1 MSKAEFTPWQRLV
14 RRLLG
19 KPIATS
25 KAHHEKLSPM
35 VGLAVFA
42 SDSLSSVAYATEAI
56 LAVLVL
62 KSAESLGLQ
71 MPISIAIVALIAIIA
86 MSYRQTIKAYSQGG
100 GSYIV
105 ASDNLGPKLGLVAGA
120 ALLIDYILT
129 VAVSVAAGVAAITS
143 AIPALHAYLVPL
155 SVVFISLLAYA
166 NLRGLKE
173 SGAVF
178 AFPTYGFVAIMYLML
193 AVGIARALQ
202 SGPVTQTVLTEPG
215 KLGSEANWP
224 FLFLLARAFAAGCT
238 ALTGIEAV
246 SDGTQSFQKPEQ
258 KNAANTLVRMAIILS
273 TLFLGMGY
281 LVQSLPEVALYS
293 AKNPEFRTLAS
304 QIAAYSFGQGSIL
317 FYAVQAF
324 TALILLL
331 AANTAFADFPR
342 VCSFL
347 ARDGYMPRYM
357 ARLGDRLVFHN
368 GILMLAVMAIVLV
381 FVFHGELDG
390 LLPLYAVGVFTAFS
404 LSQAGMVAHWLK
416 KRTGNWR
423 SSVAINLVGCTLCV
437 IVLGIILVTKFTE
450 GAWVIAVLLPILY
463 TVMNSINRYYKV
475 RAEDLSA
482 PVVPVSGDRRHI
494 ALLLVPRVHRG
505 MTNALSYARNLRGE
519 VQAVHVTL
527 NERTLPE
534 LQRQWEKIS
543 LDVPLVILP
552 SPYRSLIDPVL
563 EYVDELREE
572 DPTAL
577 ITVIVSEAVSAKWY
591 ERLLTENV
599 AGQLRVALA
608 KRKNVVV
615 ASIRHKTR
623 D

>member
-224 FLFLLARAFAAGCT
+224 FLFLLARAFAAG
-238 ALTGIEAV
+238 
-246 SDGTQSFQKPEQ
+246 
-258 KNAANTLVRMAIILS
+258 
-273 TLFLGMGY
+273 
-281 LVQSLPEVALYS
+281 
-293 AKNPEFRTLAS
+293 
-304 QIAAYSFGQGSIL
+304 
-317 FYAVQAF
+317 
-324 TALILLL
+324 
-331 AANTAFADFPR
+331 
-342 VCSFL
+342 
-347 ARDGYMPRYM
+347 
-357 ARLGDRLVFHN
+357 DR
-368 GILMLAVMAIVLV
+368 
-381 FVFHGELDG
+381 
-390 LLPLYAVGVFTAFS
+390 
-404 LSQAGMVAHWLK
+404 K
-416 KRTGNWR
+416 
-423 SSVAINLVGCTLCV
+423 SVV
-437 IVLGIILVTKFTE
+437 
-450 GAWVIAVLLPILY
+450 
-463 TVMNSINRYYKV
+463 
-475 RAEDLSA
+475 
-482 PVVPVSGDRRHI
+482 
-494 ALLLVPRVHRG
+494 
-505 MTNALSYARNLRGE
+505 
-519 VQAVHVTL
+519 
-527 NERTLPE
+527 
-534 LQRQWEKIS
+534 
-543 LDVPLVILP
+543 
-552 SPYRSLIDPVL
+552 
-563 EYVDELREE
+563 
-572 DPTAL
+572 
-577 ITVIVSEAVSAKWY
+577 
-591 ERLLTENV
+591 
-599 AGQLRVALA
+599 
-608 KRKNVVV
+608 
-615 ASIRHKTR
+615 
-623 D
+623 